1 MKDDPTNTERQ
12 ARFAAAMREKGFT
25 KLCEW
30 IPAEKREA
38 FKALAREWRGEGA
51 SQTDAEAVE
60 RVRQARSW
68 GWTPGA
74 IASYTGRPIGEVKRI
89 LGEE

>member
-1 MKDDPTNTERQ
+1 VTDDPTNTERQ
-12 ARFAAAMREKGFT
+12 ARFAAAMRGKGFT

-30 IPAEKREA
+30 IPRDKREA

-51 SQTDAEAVE
+51 SQTDAEAAE

-74 IASYTGRPIGEVKRI
+74 IASYTGRPVAEVKRI

>member
-1 MKDDPTNTERQ
+1 MTDDPTNRERQ
-12 ARFAAAMREKGFT
+12 ARFAAAMRAQGFT

-30 IPAEKREA
+30 IPAGKREA
-38 FKALAREWRGEGA
+38 FKAMAREWRGEGA
-51 SQTDAEAVE
+51 TDAEAAE

-74 IASYTGRPIGEVKRI
+74 IASYTGRPIEEVKRI
-89 LGEE
+89 LGE